1 MNGDFIQP
9 NPGAGLP
16 PQQNMELTKYMSQ
29 INAYQTSDD
38 GNNLII
44 EDAHIREELLIKFN
58 GFLSNDII
66 WSRLSENKIT
76 AYKYAFRAARVGFLM
91 SKKREDVDDKLLNE
105 MDNLQ
110 FLVFSR
116 LDRALDGWERQKMTE
131 MTQQTFYGQVQPP
144 KTSALGRVKGWAQN
158 IGDSLL
164 RPGGQ

>member
-1 MNGDFIQP
+1 MEGEYIQP
-9 NPGAGLP
+9 NPGAGMP
-16 PQQNMELTKYMSQ
+16 PAQSMELTKYMSQ
-29 INAYQTSDD
+29 INAYQVDES
-38 GNNLII
+38 GHLII
-44 EDAHIREELLIKFN
+44 EDAHIREELLRKFN

-66 WSRLSENKIT
+66 WSRLSEAKIS

-91 SKKREDVDDKLLNE
+91 GKKREEVDDQLLNE
-105 MDNLQ
+105 LDNLQ

-144 KTSALGRVKGWAQN
+144 KTSALGRVKSWAQN

-164 RPGGQ
+164 RPGGM

>member
-1 MNGDFIQP
+1 MDGEFIQP

-16 PQQNMELTKYMSQ
+16 APQNMELTKYMSQ
-29 INAYQTSDD
+29 INAYQKTDD
-38 GNNLII
+38 DKLII

-66 WSRLSENKIT
+66 WSRLSEDKIK

-91 SKKREDVDDKLLNE
+91 GKKREDVDDQLLNE
-105 MDNLQ
+105 LDNLQ

-144 KTSALGRVKGWAQN
+144 KTSMLGRAKSWAQN

-164 RPGGQ
+164 RTGGQ